1 LFGKAKDKSH
11 GASHKQS
18 VPPEKV
24 CLAGV
29 ACVFDTVWL
38 CFSRMALRPA
48 KAAVEAVTLQ
58 LLLKKSTFGFW
69 FVILCLREFPFCL
82 LELGQSA
89 SDSENSHAKGSVC
102 VARFSWGDTRRFSR
116 SFQRAQ
122 AIFQRELECA
132 CVFVSN
138 ILRLCADYQRS
149 SPVVSVKINEAQEAA
164 AQRDGGSRLHRCV
177 CFSCLTRRVVFRGL
191 RHIEGCF
198 GSAGQ
203 NDRSGW
209 RFDCV

>member
-1 LFGKAKDKSH
+1 M
-11 GASHKQS
+11 Q
-18 VPPEKV
+18 
-24 CLAGV
+24 
-29 ACVFDTVWL
+29 
-38 CFSRMALRPA
+38 
-48 KAAVEAVTLQ
+48 KAAFVSRASGGAIRDGSLEVSSE
-58 LLLKKSTFGFW
+58 LKQYF
-69 FVILCLREFPFCL
+69 
-82 LELGQSA
+82 
-89 SDSENSHAKGSVC
+89 SENSS
-102 VARFSWGDTRRFSR
+102 AR
-116 SFQRAQ
+116 
-122 AIFQRELECA
+122 
-132 CVFVSN
+132 VYFVSN